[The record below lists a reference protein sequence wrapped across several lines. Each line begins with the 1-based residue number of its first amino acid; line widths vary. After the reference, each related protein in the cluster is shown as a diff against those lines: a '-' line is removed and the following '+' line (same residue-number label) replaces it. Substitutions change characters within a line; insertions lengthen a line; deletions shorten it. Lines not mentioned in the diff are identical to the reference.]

1 MWFNPIP
8 HGGVGVLQLWNYN
21 SGGPAPRKTRRAVP
35 YERVKT
41 DVPDAT
47 AKLEEREVEPEK
59 AAEAD
64 KKGKKKEKK
73 D

>member
-1 MWFNPIP
+1 MRP
-8 HGGVGVLQLWNYN
+8 
-21 SGGPAPRKTRRAVP
+21 PRDEFR
-35 YERVKT
+35 YM
-41 DVPDAT
+41 PDAT

-64 KKGKKKEKK
+64 KKGKKKKKK